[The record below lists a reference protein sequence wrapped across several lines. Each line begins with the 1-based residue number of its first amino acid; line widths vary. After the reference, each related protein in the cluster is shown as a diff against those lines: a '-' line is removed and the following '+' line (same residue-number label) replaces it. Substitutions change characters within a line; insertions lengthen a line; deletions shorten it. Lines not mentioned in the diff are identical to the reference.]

1 MSREKCFDSIL
12 FSGFRFPQVGDK
24 PFDQSDI
31 YLQSANINRFGH
43 FRLEFM
49 IEGYKQGADLMVER
63 ALEDRVALDVLIFP
77 IIFCYRHY
85 IELSLKHLIAN
96 YGPIVGVSSSW
107 KTHDLSTLW
116 NTVKIVAKNYGVEDE
131 DNPESIVTH
140 IITEFEKLDRGS
152 FSFRYP
158 FDKEGSLIELG
169 LESCDLVNLANV
181 MKGLEGYLD
190 GLNGLLDNLK
200 NASDY

>member
-1 MSREKCFDSIL
+1 MNRESCFESIL
-12 FSGFRFPQVGDK
+12 FSEFRFPQDGDN
-24 PFDQSDI
+24 PFNQSDV
-31 YLQSANINRFGH
+31 YLQNANINRFGH
-43 FRLEFM
+43 FRLENM

-96 YGPIVGVSSSW
+96 YGAIVGVSSLW

-116 NTVKIVAKNYGVEDE
+116 NTVKVVVKNYGVEGE
-131 DNPESIVTH
+131 DDSELIVTD

-158 FDKEGSLIELG
+158 VDKEGKLIEFE
-169 LESCDLVNLANV
+169 LESCDLVNLADV

-190 GLNGLLDNLK
+190 GLDGLLDNLK
-200 NASDY
+200 YASDY